1 MICSQDQENAP
12 VSGTLEF
19 PVLSLEL
26 IIFTQLQLFMPR
38 TAWVVDGVSGIRSRV
53 DFAAAESCTSP
64 SVAGMPIFQDA
75 SLMNGLRIRLFN
87 LPVFRRQ
94 VSRQCGDCLRQGA
107 S

>member
-1 MICSQDQENAP
+1 MICSQDHKNAP
-12 VSGTLEF
+12 VSGTPEF
-19 PVLSLEL
+19 PAFSLEL

-75 SLMNGLRIRLFN
+75 SLMTG
-87 LPVFRRQ
+87 FRRQ
-94 VSRQCGDCLRQGA
+94 VSRQCGDCLRHGLREGVA
-107 S
+107 V